1 MVLFWVPCDDLSL
14 IPPGPHCCPAVG
26 QPFPFPFPSSLTSHP
41 ARPRDVLCRH
51 VPITTIVPRVQ
62 CDDCSIPIAC
72 PMNLAMDQY
81 GYMVFR
87 YVLFCGMAGPCRPS
101 VTVTLDAV
109 KCLFAHTRR
118 ELS

>member
-1 MVLFWVPCDDLSL
+1 
-14 IPPGPHCCPAVG
+14 
-26 QPFPFPFPSSLTSHP
+26 
-41 ARPRDVLCRH
+41 
-51 VPITTIVPRVQ
+51 
-62 CDDCSIPIAC
+62 
-72 PMNLAMDQY
+72 MNLAMDQY